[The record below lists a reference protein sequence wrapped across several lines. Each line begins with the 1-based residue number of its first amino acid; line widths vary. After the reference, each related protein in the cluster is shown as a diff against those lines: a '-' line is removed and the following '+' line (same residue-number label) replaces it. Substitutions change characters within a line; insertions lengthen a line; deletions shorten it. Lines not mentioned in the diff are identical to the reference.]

1 MSRVQTQTAAR
12 LGDKNV
18 DGVKNTDASMVFD
31 ANMESRICA
40 GYGKGNRRNH
50 KRCSASVDA
59 GTQYPF
65 IYVGENSNTDETN
78 VDLFGNATHTV
89 HIYATRTQRAE
100 LDNLTS
106 VLLNALKGSR
116 GAYGYAINFVSC
128 NQQDAPDNTDV
139 QPLIHRVLDIS
150 FTYNKKEAK

>member
-1 MSRVQTQTAAR
+1 MTPNHAIFRH
-12 LGDKNV
+12 
-18 DGVKNTDASMVFD
+18 VFD
-31 ANMESRICA
+31 KALKVTDRVFD
-40 GYGKGNRRNH
+40 YLP
-50 KRCSASVDA
+50 DA

-65 IYVGENSNTDETN
+65 IYIGESANTDETN
-78 VDLFGNATHTV
+78 FDLFGNATQTV

-106 VLLNALKGSR
+106 LLLDSLRMSR
-116 GAYGYAINFVSC
+116 VAHSYAINFVSC

-150 FTYNKKEAK
+150 FSYNPKGI

>member
-1 MSRVQTQTAAR
+1 MTPNHAIFRHVFTEG
-12 LGDKNV
+12 LKV
-18 DGVKNTDASMVFD
+18 TDRTFD
-31 ANMESRICA
+31 
-40 GYGKGNRRNH
+40 YLP
-50 KRCSASVDA
+50 DA

-65 IYVGENSNTDETN
+65 IYVGESSNTDETN
-78 VDLFGNATHTV
+78 FDLFGNATQTI

-106 VLLNALKGSR
+106 LLLDSLRTSR
-116 GAYGYAINFVSC
+116 VSHGYAINFVSC

-150 FTYNKKEAK
+150 FSYNQKGI

>member
-1 MSRVQTQTAAR
+1 MTPNHAIFRYVFAESQKV
-12 LGDKNV
+12 
-18 DGVKNTDASMVFD
+18 TDRTFD
-31 ANMESRICA
+31 
-40 GYGKGNRRNH
+40 YLP
-50 KRCSASVDA
+50 DA

-65 IYVGENSNTDETN
+65 IYVGESSNTDETN
-78 VDLFGNATHTV
+78 FDLFGNASQTV

-106 VLLNALKGSR
+106 LLLNALRGSR
-116 GAYGYAINFVSC
+116 GAYDYAINFVSC

-150 FTYNKKEAK
+150 FSYNQKGN

>member
-1 MSRVQTQTAAR
+1 MTPNHAIFRHVFGQA
-12 LGDKNV
+12 LKV
-18 DGVKNTDASMVFD
+18 TDRTFD
-31 ANMESRICA
+31 
-40 GYGKGNRRNH
+40 YLP
-50 KRCSASVDA
+50 DA

-65 IYVGENSNTDETN
+65 IYVAESSNADETN
-78 VDLFGNATHTV
+78 VDLFGNAAQTV

-106 VLLNALKGSR
+106 LFLNALRSSR
-116 GAYGYAINFVSC
+116 GAYDYAINFVSC

-150 FTYNKKEAK
+150 FSYNQKGN

>member
-1 MSRVQTQTAAR
+1 MTPNHAIFRHVFAEGQ
-12 LGDKNV
+12 KV
-18 DGVKNTDASMVFD
+18 TDRTFD
-31 ANMESRICA
+31 
-40 GYGKGNRRNH
+40 YLP
-50 KRCSASVDA
+50 DA

-65 IYVGENSNTDETN
+65 IYVGESSNTDETN
-78 VDLFGNATHTV
+78 FDLFGNAIQTV

-106 VLLNALKGSR
+106 GLLNVLRGSR
-116 GAYGYAINFVSC
+116 GAYDYAINFVSC

-150 FTYNKKEAK
+150 FSYNQKGI

>member
-1 MSRVQTQTAAR
+1 MTPNHAIFRHVFGQA
-12 LGDKNV
+12 LKV
-18 DGVKNTDASMVFD
+18 TDRTFD
-31 ANMESRICA
+31 
-40 GYGKGNRRNH
+40 YLPD
-50 KRCSASVDA
+50 V

-65 IYVGENSNTDETN
+65 IYVGESSNTDETN
-78 VDLFGNATHTV
+78 FDLFGNATQTV

-106 VLLNALKGSR
+106 ALLNALRGSR
-116 GAYGYAINFVSC
+116 GTYEYAINFVSC

-150 FTYNKKEAK
+150 FSYNQKGI

>member
-1 MSRVQTQTAAR
+1 MTPNHAIFRH
-12 LGDKNV
+12 
-18 DGVKNTDASMVFD
+18 VFD
-31 ANMESRICA
+31 RALKVTDRVFD
-40 GYGKGNRRNH
+40 YLP
-50 KRCSASVDA
+50 DA

-65 IYVGENSNTDETN
+65 IYIGENANTDEVN
-78 VDLFGNATHTV
+78 FDLFGNATQTI

-106 VLLNALKGSR
+106 YLLYLLRASR
-116 GAYGYAINFVSC
+116 TAFDYAISYQSC

-150 FTYNKKEAK
+150 FSYNKKGDK